1 MGLKYADLCARCGKM
16 RTRHPSGL
24 CCRCRATTPP
34 SKCKIC
40 GGRTTRGRDCCYKC
54 RKYLRSSDDVDSAI
68 TKQQQM
74 LLILQLHKEGMSFS
88 QIGEA
93 VGISKSQA
101 FMAFQEMM
109 RLPIDMDPNMAA
121 VILGQEPEED

>member
-1 MGLKYADLCARCGKM
+1 M
-16 RTRHPSGL
+16 
-24 CCRCRATTPP
+24 
-34 SKCKIC
+34 
-40 GGRTTRGRDCCYKC
+40 
-54 RKYLRSSDDVDSAI
+54 DSAI

-109 RLPIDMDPNMAA
+109 RLPIDMDPNMVA